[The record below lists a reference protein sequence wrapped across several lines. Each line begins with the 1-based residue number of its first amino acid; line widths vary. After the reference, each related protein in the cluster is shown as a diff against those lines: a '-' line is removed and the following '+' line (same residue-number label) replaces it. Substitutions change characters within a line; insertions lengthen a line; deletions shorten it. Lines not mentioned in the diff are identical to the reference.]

1 MMNAGDSILE
11 RVRARGSERV
21 YLETGE
27 DRSPRWVAADE
38 LVSAARSVQS
48 AFAAQGL
55 VPGDRVLLLLLDTV
69 KFPAFFLGAL
79 RGGVVPI
86 PVSTLLPAKDIA
98 FIAQDANVR
107 AAVVDRGLPD
117 GLATSE
123 LFPEGCQVFRGD
135 EALFRSGDTAP
146 TVPTDTTDDAFWL
159 YTSGTTGK
167 PKGVVHRPPD
177 LAFTAEHYAREI
189 LEIGPQDRLLSAA
202 KLFFAYGLGNALTF
216 PLWLGA
222 EAILYAD
229 RPTPEAMFELIERHE
244 PTIFFGVPTLYAAM
258 LASPSLPSSL
268 GRVRVCASAGEALP
282 APIFEAFR
290 DRFGIEILDGIG
302 STEMLHI
309 FLSNRAG
316 RVRPGTSGAPVP
328 GYSVRVVDD
337 AMRDV
342 DPGESGELLVCGE
355 SAARR
360 YHNRPDATEHTMF
373 EPGWLRTGDRYVA
386 HADGTFQHAGRQDD
400 LLKVSGQW
408 VSPIEVES
416 ALIEH
421 PAVLEAAVVG
431 ALDDRELVKP
441 KAYVVLV
448 GDAVPGEAL
457 EAELREHVK
466 ARLTPHKYP
475 RWVVFVDALPKTA
488 TGKIQRFNLRAKG

>member
-1 MMNAGDSILE
+1 M
-11 RVRARGSERV
+11 
-21 YLETGE
+21 Y
-27 DRSPRWVAADE
+27 
-38 LVSAARSVQS
+38 
-48 AFAAQGL
+48 
-55 VPGDRVLLLLLDTV
+55 
-69 KFPAFFLGAL
+69 
-79 RGGVVPI
+79 
-86 PVSTLLPAKDIA
+86 
-98 FIAQDANVR
+98 
-107 AAVVDRGLPD
+107 
-117 GLATSE
+117 
-123 LFPEGCQVFRGD
+123 RGD
-135 EALFRSGDTAP
+135 EGLWNAEGAAAAASTEA
-146 TVPTDTTDDAFWL
+146 TDDAFWL

-167 PKGVVHRPPD
+167 PKGVIHRPPD
-177 LAFTAEHYAREI
+177 LEFTAERYARGI
-189 LEIGPQDRLLSAA
+189 LKIDRYDRLLSAA

-222 EAILYAD
+222 EVILYAD
-229 RPTPEAMFELIERHE
+229 RPTPEVMFELIERHE
-244 PTIFFGVPTLYAAM
+244 PTVFFGVPTLYAAM
-258 LASPSLPSSL
+258 LASPALPTSL
-268 GRVRVCASAGEALP
+268 GRIRVCASAGEALP

-316 RVRPGTSGAPVP
+316 QVRPGTSGVPVP

-342 DPGESGELLVCGE
+342 ATGESGELLVCGD
-355 SAARR
+355 SAAPR
-360 YHNRPDATEHTMF
+360 YHNRPEATEHTMF

-431 ALDDRELVKP
+431 AEDSQELVKP

-448 GDAVPGEAL
+448 GDAVPGEPL
-457 EAELREHVK
+457 ETELREHVK

-475 RWVVFVDALPKTA
+475 RWFVFVDALPKTA